1 MKFYNNF
8 LGVVCICLLQVV
20 CASAQQIPEA
30 IAQKMKHA
38 ERILNAQNQ
47 GKDYWLAVPL
57 NDSKTQVTTALEFYV
72 VSSYNTLVTLEVPGS
87 GFTVSKKIQAHGVAV
102 FSTKDNSSSWD
113 WEVVSSQV
121 ADTRGIHIFADK
133 PISVYM
139 LSAKNFS
146 SDGYLGIPTSSLGTD
161 YLHCGYYDFNQERS
175 WRSGFI
181 VIATED
187 KTTVTINLKGRGKSF
202 AKTQGGAKIGEVLN
216 FSLDKGQVYNVIGDG
231 TTIGTFDLTGS
242 RIHSDKPIGVISY
255 HERTSIPQN
264 ANGSDFICEMMPQ
277 TATWG
282 KKYVALDFKR
292 QNKGDFYRILA
303 RDNNTNWSMKYY
315 DKSTGALLGQRQAKL
330 NAGEYYED
338 FNEWA
343 GAGSI
348 ESFRGVSVWESDKP
362 TLVMQYSYSSSW
374 DKNET
379 KFDPS
384 MVLVTPYEQYI
395 ESTVFTTPKLDL
407 LKDNWFNYIIEGDPT
422 DTNSTKLKS
431 LVIDGDS
438 VYKSYPELLKNRIPT
453 TNLYWGYA
461 TLSPGIHSVTS
472 ASKFS
477 GCINGFGNNSG
488 YSWPV
493 GSAFRITTSL
503 DTLPPLVVH
512 TSIKSNEVECT
523 ATELRSFGNPPDTVQ
538 IDQGI
543 FDIYLIDST
552 STNYALKFTTAP
564 TINPE
569 PKITEFKYKLSV
581 IDTLKNAVAHVVIMD
596 RAGNFTRDTLLYKST
611 VLSVDNPEYPTN
623 TPDWNITVQ
632 NSILTATY
640 TGAEQSRTME
650 VFDNLGCKIGA
661 TSNLSHENQFSITIQ
676 HLTTGVYFVRLK
688 IGERYVGKT
697 VLIQK

>member
-8 LGVVCICLLQVV
+8 LGVVCMCLLLGVN
-20 CASAQQIPEA
+20 ATAQQIPAA
-30 IAQKMKHA
+30 IAQKLKSA
-38 ERILNAQNQ
+38 ERILNDQNQ

-72 VSSYNTLVTLEVPGS
+72 VSSYNTIVTLEVPGS

-102 FSTKDNSSSWD
+102 FSTKDNSASWD

-121 ADTRGIHIFADK
+121 ADPRGIHIFADK
-133 PISVYM
+133 PISVYV
-139 LSAKNFS
+139 LNAKFAT

-202 AKTQGGAKIGEVLN
+202 AKTQSGSKIGETITV
-216 FSLDKGQVYNVIGDG
+216 SLEKGQVYNVIGDG
-231 TTIGTFDLTGS
+231 TTQGTFDLTGS
-242 RIHSDKPIGVISY
+242 KIHADKAIGVISY

-264 ANGSDFICEMMPQ
+264 VNSGSDFICEMMPQ

-282 KKYVALDFKR
+282 TKYVALEFKR
-292 QNKGDFYRILA
+292 QNKGDFYRILG
-303 RDNNTNWSMKYY
+303 RDNNTSWSMKYY
-315 DKSTGALLGQRQAKL
+315 DKSTGALLGQRNGKI
-330 NAGEYYED
+330 NAGEFYED
-338 FNEWA
+338 FNDWA

-407 LKDNWFNYIIEGDPT
+407 LKDNWFNYIIVGDPS

-461 TLSPGIHSVTS
+461 TLSPGIHTVTS
-472 ASKFS
+472 ATKFS

-523 ATELRSFGNPPDTVQ
+523 ATELRTFGNPPDTVQ

-596 RAGNFTRDTLLYKST
+596 RAGNFTRDTVTYKSKT
-611 VLSVDNPEYPTN
+611 SSLDEYSVSSNWELMMTSSAVTARCECVELSNVSISLFDILGREVGSVNSYGTANPLSIPTD
-623 TPDWNITVQ
+623 TFLP
-632 NSILTATY
+632 
-640 TGAEQSRTME
+640 
-650 VFDNLGCKIGA
+650 
-661 TSNLSHENQFSITIQ
+661 
-676 HLTTGVYFVRLK
+676 GVYIASLTVN
-688 IGERYVGKT
+688 GYSTKT
-697 VLIQK
+697 AIFIK

>member
-38 ERILNAQNQ
+38 ERILNDQNQ

-57 NDSKTQVTTALEFYV
+57 NDNKTQVTNALEFYV
-72 VSSYNTLVTLEVPGS
+72 VSSYNTVVTLEVPGS

-102 FSTKDNSSSWD
+102 FSTKDNSASWD

-121 ADTRGIHIFADK
+121 ADPRGIHIFADK

-187 KTTVTINLKGRGKSF
+187 KTNVTINIKGRGKSI
-202 AKTQGGAKIGEVLN
+202 AKTQSGSRIGE
-216 FSLDKGQVYNVIGDG
+216 SLIVTLEKGQVYNVTGDG
-231 TTIGTFDLTGS
+231 TTQGGFDLTGS
-242 RIHSDKPIGVISY
+242 KIHADKAIGVISY

-264 ANGSDFICEMMPQ
+264 VNSGSDFICEMMPQ

-282 KKYVALDFKR
+282 TKYVALEFKR
-292 QNKGDFYRILA
+292 QNQGDFYRILG
-303 RDNNTNWSMKYY
+303 RDNNTSWSMKYY
-315 DKSTGALLGQRQAKL
+315 DKSTGALLGQRNGKI

-338 FNEWA
+338 FNVWA

-362 TLVMQYSYSSSW
+362 TLVMQYSYSASW

-379 KFDPS
+379 RFDPS
-384 MVLVTPYEQYI
+384 MVLVTPYEQYV
-395 ESTVFTTPKLDL
+395 ESTVFTTPKLDI
-407 LKDNWFNYIIEGDPT
+407 LKDNWFNYIIVGDPS

-472 ASKFS
+472 ATKFS

-503 DTLPPLVVH
+503 DTLPPVVGH

-523 ATELRSFGNPPDTVQ
+523 ATELRTFGNPPDTVQ

-552 STNYALKFTTAP
+552 SSNYSLKFTTAP
-564 TINPE
+564 TIKPE

-581 IDTLKNAVAHVVIMD
+581 IDTFKNAVAHVVIMD
-596 RAGNFTRDTLLYKST
+596 RAGNFTRDTVTYKTKTSSLDEYSIPSNWELMMT
-611 VLSVDNPEYPTN
+611 SSAVTARCECVELSNVSISLFDILGREVGSVNSYGTANSLSIPTD
-623 TPDWNITVQ
+623 TFLP
-632 NSILTATY
+632 
-640 TGAEQSRTME
+640 
-650 VFDNLGCKIGA
+650 
-661 TSNLSHENQFSITIQ
+661 
-676 HLTTGVYFVRLK
+676 GVYIASLTVN
-688 IGERYVGKT
+688 GYSTKT
-697 VLIQK
+697 AIFIK